1 MENAI
6 AREKMQMNA
15 RYHLEILCQEFEG
28 RAIKKSGVFLNSC
41 GVVDRQ
47 PKCMQLNDRS
57 LDESPSIGGVK
68 LVMRRSYRTTMKL

>member
-6 AREKMQMNA
+6 AREKTQMNA
-15 RYHLEILCQEFEG
+15 RYDLEILCQEFEG

-47 PKCMQLNDRS
+47 PKCMNDRS